1 MSHGGEEGVLRDH
14 SNWLAL
20 LRCPCQN
27 LAQLIKSNKF
37 TWNAWRLQIHVNRNS
52 SSCFCLSLSHGHIKW
67 LFDPPQMA
75 MDGTYTYLQF
85 VTFAA
90 DCKSWMKGS
99 VSTGLHLRAGSRRS
113 SPASLPGFAGCFHC
127 FTSLNMSRRW
137 TQNCLF
143 FTKLRLLK
151 NLKKTLF

>member
-1 MSHGGEEGVLRDH
+1 MNLRKQVEYDETNQASVFGSCASGCLASLGKAMRTILLDVKEPTHRSLQSRARSSRCCGWLSCLTGGEEGVLRDH

-20 LRCPCQN
+20 LKCPCQN
-27 LAQLIKSNKF
+27 LAQLIKSDKF
-37 TWNAWRLQIHVNRNS
+37 TWNAGRLQIHVNRNS

-90 DCKSWMKGS
+90 DCKS
-99 VSTGLHLRAGSRRS
+99 
-113 SPASLPGFAGCFHC
+113 
-127 FTSLNMSRRW
+127 
-137 TQNCLF
+137 
-143 FTKLRLLK
+143 
-151 NLKKTLF
+151 